1 MLKPIKILLKDN
13 MIYIAIVVTVAIIY
27 LSLAKLPKTIISF
40 RHIDKFYHSLAY
52 FTLTLS
58 WLLSFYKKPKS
69 KYLIIILCIILGIVI
84 EILQAYLT
92 IYRTGD
98 YLDILANTIGVFLA
112 FFIFNLFFKK
122 ISIN

>member
-27 LSLAKLPKTIISF
+27 LSLAKLPKTIISV

-112 FFIFNLFFKK
+112 FFIFNLFLKK
-122 ISIN
+122 NSIN